1 MPVVISHEKC
11 CFLANLGF
19 AQSQYHDMKCIEM
32 PSVLSVPQSECLP
45 IEMYSA
51 TTLRN
56 THLSYSI
63 ASKPYWATHRMHQP
77 LNHLFSPPLA
87 QSVSPCKK
95 KTGTCNRLE
104 ILDKI
109 MPLWQCTGL
118 GSGMARLHVEA
129 FQCVASVHFRRMF
142 DCYAARCSEVS
153 AKQLSKCFNGDTSR
167 PQRVEKLRLKMGSC
181 TSILI
186 LCQCEF
192 AKVNFDVHLDM
203 SDNAKPVAV
212 ICT

>member
-1 MPVVISHEKC
+1 
-11 CFLANLGF
+11 
-19 AQSQYHDMKCIEM
+19 
-32 PSVLSVPQSECLP
+32 
-45 IEMYSA
+45 
-51 TTLRN
+51 
-56 THLSYSI
+56 
-63 ASKPYWATHRMHQP
+63 
-77 LNHLFSPPLA
+77 
-87 QSVSPCKK
+87 
-95 KTGTCNRLE
+95 
-104 ILDKI
+104 
-109 MPLWQCTGL
+109 
-118 GSGMARLHVEA
+118 MARLHVEA